1 MSLRRFLVP
10 FALGLCSIL
19 ALISCQLSAP
29 RERPREDVLRRA
41 IINNAL
47 LDHVGIDA
55 RLRFSSDALSG
66 SLTLRGGIDGGGMSW
81 WGAGDLRMTHS
92 TSTERSSFS
101 GALTMLSLDHRT
113 LGVRIDSAQ
122 GILADRLLSSMVH
135 SDSAPWLMITFSTG
149 SVALPVRSH
158 IDAETVDALLSTLR
172 IVSASPLTKQSLN
185 SYIYTM
191 SVVTNPID
199 ARSRDSWKGNLV
211 IDAKTFEVMSVQWTL
226 IDPKPSASLSIN
238 AVDVH
243 FDSRIRIPKP
253 RVEGAVVPL
262 TVQSLTD
269 IILRKPLVP

>member
-29 RERPREDVLRRA
+29 RERPAEEVLRRA

-55 RLRFSSDALSG
+55 RLRVSSDVLSG
-66 SLTLRGGIDGGGMSW
+66 SLALRGGIDGGGVSW

-92 TSTERSSFS
+92 TNTERSSFS
-101 GALTMLSLDHRT
+101 GALTVLSLDHRT

-122 GILADRLLSSMVH
+122 GILADRLLSSIVH

-158 IDAETVDALLSTLR
+158 VDAETVDALLSTLR

-185 SYIYTM
+185 SYIYTI
-191 SVVTNPID
+191 SVVTNPIN
-199 ARSRDSWKGNLV
+199 ANSHDSWNGDLI
-211 IDAKTFEVMSVQWTL
+211 IDAKTFELISVHWTMV
-226 IDPKPSASLSIN
+226 DPNPSSSLSMN
-238 AVDVH
+238 EVEVH
-243 FDSRIRIPKP
+243 FESRIQRPKP